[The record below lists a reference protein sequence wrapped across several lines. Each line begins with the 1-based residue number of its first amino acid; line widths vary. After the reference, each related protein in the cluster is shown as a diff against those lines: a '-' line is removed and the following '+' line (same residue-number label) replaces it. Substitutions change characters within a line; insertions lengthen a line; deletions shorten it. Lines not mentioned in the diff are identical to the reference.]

1 MSNFSVPP
9 KLSIVYPHPS
19 DSSNPLFFV
28 IDSVHIFKCIR
39 NHWINQKNAG
49 QCFYFPDFEDHNKFP
64 LLEANFSTLKQLY
77 DIESN
82 NLVKYA
88 CGLTLKALCPTNL
101 EKQNVKLV
109 LKIFNNFVIQGLQ
122 LLGEQHKL
130 ISYETTSIFVSLICK
145 WWKIVNVKTPLKG
158 QHLLD
163 PFQQPITLSPDN
175 QTCEFL
181 HKILSWLDSW
191 KGKNCTTGTLTKETH
206 LAFIHTTYALL
217 EMSKYCINELKF
229 QNFLPGKIQTDAL
242 ESRFGKYRT
251 FSGSQ
256 YLISIRQ
263 LYEVE
268 AKLRMQ
274 NFLPLILVSNTY
286 DQLNLK
292 DIHLEDS
299 CNENPL
305 ESSVLHN
312 FTITLSEKDFRD
324 AQPYLPVLTYLAGVC
339 ARAALKKL
347 KCDFCSKSLVLNKS
361 FELNSNYDLIRN
373 LDRGSLLCPSPDVV
387 TAVLYNYIIVQKL
400 FSNDYENMF
409 LKQNNQRQIASEIS
423 ISLIN
428 SNEFF
433 YMMNLVKNDHSSE
446 LVLKHIILTSTNALL
461 NNYFK
466 EKNDIKKVETKKR
479 KIHTLLAK

>member
-1 MSNFSVPP
+1 MDTSHF
-9 KLSIVYPHPS
+9 KKRFCSIKV
-19 DSSNPLFFV
+19 
-28 IDSVHIFKCIR
+28 
-39 NHWINQKNAG
+39 
-49 QCFYFPDFEDHNKFP
+49 FE
-64 LLEANFSTLKQLY
+64 E
-77 DIESN
+77 
-82 NLVKYA
+82 
-88 CGLTLKALCPTNL
+88 
-101 EKQNVKLV
+101 
-109 LKIFNNFVIQGLQ
+109 LQ

-130 ISYETTSIFVSLICK
+130 ISYETTSIFISLNCT
-145 WWKIVNVKTPLKG
+145 WWKIVNVKTPLNG

-163 PFQQPITLSPDN
+163 PYQQPITLSPGN

-217 EMSKYCINELKF
+217 EISKYCTNELKF
-229 QNFLPGKIQTDAL
+229 QYFLPGKIQTDAL

-251 FSGSQ
+251 LSGSQ

-274 NFLPLILVSNTY
+274 NFLPLTLVSNTY
-286 DQLNLK
+286 GQLNLK

-299 CNENPL
+299 YNKNPL

-312 FTITLSEKDFRD
+312 FNITLSEKDFLD

-387 TAVLYNYIIVQKL
+387 TAVLYNYIIAQKL
-400 FSNDYENMF
+400 LSNDYENMF

-428 SNEFF
+428 SNFF
-433 YMMNLVKNDHSSE
+433 
-446 LVLKHIILTSTNALL
+446 I
-461 NNYFK
+461 
-466 EKNDIKKVETKKR
+466 
-479 KIHTLLAK
+479 

>member
-1 MSNFSVPP
+1 MAYNSEQAATSAYVFMIQSLLSPFKEVVHIMPVKKIDGEKLFAVVKKTIVELDSIGFKVIGVVSDNNSINRKAMSNFSVPS

-19 DSSNPLFFV
+19 DSSNPLFFLLLIQCTFLNAFV
-28 IDSVHIFKCIR
+28 TIGLIKKCR
-39 NHWINQKNAG
+39 SM
-49 QCFYFPDFEDHNKFP
+49 FLFSDFEDHKFP

-82 NLVKYA
+82 NLVKFAY
-88 CGLTLKALCPTNL
+88 GLTLKALCPTNL

-130 ISYETTSIFVSLICK
+130 ISYETTSIFISLICT

-163 PFQQPITLSPDN
+163 PYQQPITLSPDN

-229 QNFLPGKIQTDAL
+229 QYFLPGKIQTDAL
-242 ESRFGKYRT
+242 ECRFGKYRT
-251 FSGSQ
+251 LSGSQ

-268 AKLRMQ
+268 AKLRM
-274 NFLPLILVSNTY
+274 
-286 DQLNLK
+286 
-292 DIHLEDS
+292 
-299 CNENPL
+299 
-305 ESSVLHN
+305 
-312 FTITLSEKDFRD
+312 
-324 AQPYLPVLTYLAGVC
+324 
-339 ARAALKKL
+339 
-347 KCDFCSKSLVLNKS
+347 
-361 FELNSNYDLIRN
+361 
-373 LDRGSLLCPSPDVV
+373 
-387 TAVLYNYIIVQKL
+387 
-400 FSNDYENMF
+400 
-409 LKQNNQRQIASEIS
+409 
-423 ISLIN
+423 
-428 SNEFF
+428 
-433 YMMNLVKNDHSSE
+433 
-446 LVLKHIILTSTNALL
+446 
-461 NNYFK
+461 
-466 EKNDIKKVETKKR
+466 
-479 KIHTLLAK
+479 

>member
-1 MSNFSVPP
+1 MHIGQTKTDQLGKYKFPVKVNNTIVVSEILHELALRVEMKSSHDFPTAFGFIVNLLERMAYNSEQAATSAYVFMIQSLPSPLKEVVHIMSVKKIDGEKLFAVVKKTIVELDGIGFTVRDVVSDNNSINRKAMSKFSVPP
-9 KLSIVYPHPS
+9 KLSIVYPYLS

-28 IDSVHIFKCIR
+28 IDS
-39 NHWINQKNAG
+39 
-49 QCFYFPDFEDHNKFP
+49 
-64 LLEANFSTLKQLY
+64 
-77 DIESN
+77 
-82 NLVKYA
+82 
-88 CGLTLKALCPTNL
+88 
-101 EKQNVKLV
+101 
-109 LKIFNNFVIQGLQ
+109 GLQ

-130 ISYETTSIFVSLICK
+130 ISYETTSIFISLICT

-163 PFQQPITLSPDN
+163 PYQQPITLSPDN

-229 QNFLPGKIQTDAL
+229 QYFNGKIQTDAL
-242 ESRFGKYRT
+242 ESRLGKYRT
-251 FSGSQ
+251 LSGSQ

-274 NFLPLILVSNTY
+274 NFLPLTLVSNTY
-286 DQLNLK
+286 GQPNLK

-299 CNENPL
+299 CNETPL
-305 ESSVLHN
+305 GSSVLHN
-312 FTITLSEKDFRD
+312 FNITLSEKDFRHT
-324 AQPYLPVLTYLAGVC
+324 QPYLPFLTYLAGIC

-387 TAVLYNYIIVQKL
+387 TAVLYN
-400 FSNDYENMF
+400 
-409 LKQNNQRQIASEIS
+409 S
-423 ISLIN
+423 I
-428 SNEFF
+428 
-433 YMMNLVKNDHSSE
+433 
-446 LVLKHIILTSTNALL
+446 
-461 NNYFK
+461 
-466 EKNDIKKVETKKR
+466 
-479 KIHTLLAK
+479 